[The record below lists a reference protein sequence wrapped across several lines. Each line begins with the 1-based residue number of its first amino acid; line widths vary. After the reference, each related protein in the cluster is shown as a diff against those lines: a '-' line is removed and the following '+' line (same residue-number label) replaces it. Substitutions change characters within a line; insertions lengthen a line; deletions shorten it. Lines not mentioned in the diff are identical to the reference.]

1 MTKITYKY
9 NCKTQLSKHFNVQ
22 EFKCKC
28 GKNHNIII
36 DDKICDL
43 LEKLMKEINS
53 DYAIIVSGYRCEK
66 HEKDVGGNGGKDY
79 SHSGY
84 AVDIDFYDKKGGK
97 KISSETVVLKLED
110 MNHQGGIG
118 YKCGGVSTRTHIDT
132 KNRKWHGD
140 ESKSMTAD
148 VGNFH
153 KYLGKDTAS
162 NNTVDNSARYYYVKK
177 GDTLSGIAK
186 KFNTTVDNLMKL
198 NPSIKDKNKIY
209 VNQKIRVK

>member
-1 MTKITYKY
+1 MNKISYKY
-9 NCKTQLSKHFNVQ
+9 NNKTQLSKHFNVQ

-28 GKNHNIII
+28 GGKHNIII
-36 DDKICDL
+36 DDEIVPL

-66 HEKDVGGNGGKDY
+66 HEKAVGGNGGKDY

-97 KISSETVVLKLED
+97 KIDSKNVVLKLED
-110 MNHQGGIG
+110 LGHVYGIG
-118 YKCGGVSTRTHIDT
+118 YRCGGVQTRTHIDT
-132 KNRKWHGD
+132 KHRKWYGD
-140 ESKSMTAD
+140 EKYSMTASI
-148 VGNFH
+148 GNSFYT
-153 KYLGKDTAS
+153 YLKVEKEVIPDTS
-162 NNTVDNSARYYYVKK
+162 YRYYYVKK

-186 KFNTTVDNLMKL
+186 KYNTTVNKLMEL

-209 VNQKIRVK
+209 IGQKLRVK